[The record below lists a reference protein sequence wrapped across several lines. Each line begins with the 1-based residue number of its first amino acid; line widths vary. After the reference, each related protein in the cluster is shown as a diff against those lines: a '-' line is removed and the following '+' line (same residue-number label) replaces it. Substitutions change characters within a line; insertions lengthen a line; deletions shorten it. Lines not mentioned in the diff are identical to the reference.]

1 MNFVAVYLEHDIVT
15 GRRSVADA
23 RKEYARLYQAYRNG
37 EKPAYAERFQFP
49 LPNEDTRDPDE
60 PVKP

>member
-23 RKEYARLYQAYRNG
+23 RTEYARLHRAYRSG
-37 EKPAYAERFQFP
+37 
-49 LPNEDTRDPDE
+49 
-60 PVKP
+60 